1 MKVSIARMITN
12 LTARGGALGSRFAW
26 WGRWFPPATT
36 VDADRFRGEAEPY
49 PDHWRE
55 FPHPWPAGRAVDPEA
70 LRAAVAGLPEP
81 WRRVVMLRDVEG
93 RSPAE
98 VSAVTGLTA
107 DQQRDVL
114 NRARELLREDVGRR
128 LQLDRDGS

>member
-1 MKVSIARMITN
+1 
-12 LTARGGALGSRFAW
+12 
-26 WGRWFPPATT
+26 
-36 VDADRFRGEAEPY
+36 
-49 PDHWRE
+49 
-55 FPHPWPAGRAVDPEA
+55 
-70 LRAAVAGLPEP
+70 
-81 WRRVVMLRDVEG
+81 MLRDVEG